1 MYLTRHQT
9 ASGPRWAKDG
19 FFLPTDFTLGR
30 LLAMSAVHARV
41 ALAASS
47 CGENATGTLLAPIE
61 EDQEVWASGV
71 TYLRSRLAR
80 EAESQ
85 SKDVYQKVY
94 EAERPELFF
103 KSVGWRVIGHDGL
116 LRIRADS
123 FWNVPEPELTLVVNS
138 AGEILGYTVGNDMSS
153 RSIEGENPLYLPQA
167 KIYDGCCGIGPGIR
181 LVAADSLRD
190 LPIQIE
196 IRRDHAA
203 VFSGQTRSSQMK
215 RRLEDLAAFLIR
227 ELAFPRGVFLM
238 TGTGIVP
245 TEAFTLQ
252 SGDRMRID
260 IAGLV
265 LENPVQ

>member
-9 ASGPRWAKDG
+9 TSGPRWAADG
-19 FFLPTDFTLGR
+19 LFLPISFTLGGLLKLSAGQALD
-30 LLAMSAVHARV
+30 LLAKAAR
-41 ALAASS
+41 S
-47 CGENATGTLLAPIE
+47 GEATGSLLAPVE
-61 EDQEVWASGV
+61 EDQEIWASGV
-71 TYLRSRLAR
+71 TYLSSRLAR

-103 KSVGWRVIGHDGL
+103 KSVGWRVVGHEGP

-123 FWNVPEPELTLVVNS
+123 TWNVPEPELTLVINS
-138 AGEILGYTVGNDMSS
+138 AGEIIGYTAGNDMSS

-167 KIYDGCCGIGPGIR
+167 KVYDGCCGIGPGIR
-181 LVAADSLRD
+181 LVAVDAMRD

-196 IRRDHAA
+196 IHRDGA
-203 VFSGQTRSSQMK
+203 VAFAGQTRSSQIK
-215 RRLEDLAAFLIR
+215 RRLEDLAAFLTR

-245 TEAFTLQ
+245 TEAFTLR
-252 SGDRMRID
+252 SGDQMRIAID
-260 IAGLV
+260 GLV
-265 LENPVQ
+265 LENTVQ